1 MKIAV
6 ITGASSGIGREFVRR
21 IDASYELDE
30 IWVIARRAE
39 RLDELAAAG
48 DIRAAVKPLP
58 LDLSD
63 KDAIT
68 RYADKLKEENPA
80 VELLVN
86 AAGYGKFRA
95 FTQLSAEDQLGMID
109 LNCRALTAMT
119 YATLPY
125 MPSGG
130 KIIEMSSIS
139 AFQPVPYID
148 VYSASKAYV
157 LSFSR
162 ALNVELKSRGIR
174 VTAVCPFW
182 TKTEFFDRAVSDDT
196 VTYFARY
203 STPEQV
209 VTRALH
215 DVEKGKD
222 VSVCGASNRLQVLA
236 CKLLPHRLVMK
247 IWCRQQK
254 KPS

>member
-6 ITGASSGIGREFVRR
+6 ITGASSGIGREFVRK
-21 IDASYELDE
+21 IDAAFELDE
-30 IWVIARRAE
+30 IWVIARRRE
-39 RLDELAAAG
+39 RLEELAAAG

-63 KDAIT
+63 RNAAEI
-68 RYADKLKEENPA
+68 YAAKLKEEDPA
-80 VELLVN
+80 VEILVN
-86 AAGYGKFRA
+86 AAGYGQFRA
-95 FTQLSAEDQLGMID
+95 FTELPAESQLGMID

-130 KIIEMSSIS
+130 KIFEMSSIS

-162 ALNVELKSRGIR
+162 ALNVELKNRGIR
-174 VTAVCPFW
+174 VMAVCPFW
-182 TKTEFFDRAVSDDT
+182 TKTEFFDRAVCDDT

-203 STPEQV
+203 TTACEV
-209 VTRALH
+209 VTRALR
-215 DVEKGKD
+215 DMEKGKD
-222 VSVCGASNRLQVLA
+222 VSVCGARNRLQVLA

-247 IWCRQQK
+247 VWCKQQK
-254 KPS
+254 K